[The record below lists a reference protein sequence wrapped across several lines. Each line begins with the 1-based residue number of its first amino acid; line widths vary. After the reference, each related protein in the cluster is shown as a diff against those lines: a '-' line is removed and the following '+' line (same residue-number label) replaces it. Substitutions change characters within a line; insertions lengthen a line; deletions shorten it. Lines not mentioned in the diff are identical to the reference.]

1 LFEPRVR
8 PKTFAIMPAS
18 KPRSFRHRVGSFQL
32 SHFFSGCYTFRGAF
46 RFSRAGSDRHAI
58 PDEAGIS
65 KRPFANPK
73 RLPGCGPPLRDRSSR
88 PAPSMRLPDSA
99 CGPFDCGLPPSPPV
113 SRGGGIHRPQS
124 VAVSF
129 SGTPAGPP
137 GLAPLQDLSILP
149 VRYSTWFTCRK
160 LAYATRTRP
169 VTPLRR
175 WLLSV
180 EAGRNSNGMSPA
192 LLCCTLF

>member
-1 LFEPRVR
+1 MRSPT
-8 PKTFAIMPAS
+8 KPAS
-18 KPRSFRHRVGSFQL
+18 RNGL
-32 SHFFSGCYTFRGAF
+32 SLTRSGCPVVGHLSGIVVPGLLLRCAC
-46 RFSRAGSDRHAI
+46 RIRRAARSTADSF
-58 PDEAGIS
+58 P
-65 KRPFANPK
+65 
-73 RLPGCGPPLRDRSSR
+73 RLS
-88 PAPSMRLPDSA
+88 
-99 CGPFDCGLPPSPPV
+99 V
-113 SRGGGIHRPQS
+113 SRGGGFHRPQS
-124 VAVSF
+124 VAVSV

-180 EAGRNSNGMSPA
+180 EAGSPLPVHFVPRDSLFRGLMWRLFPGTCSIRSESNNFAYLTKSV
-192 LLCCTLF
+192 TFH

>member
-1 LFEPRVR
+1 L
-8 PKTFAIMPAS
+8 TATD
-18 KPRSFRHRVGSFQL
+18 RS
-32 SHFFSGCYTFRGAF
+32 
-46 RFSRAGSDRHAI
+46 AGSDRHAI

-73 RLPGCGPPLRDRSSR
+73 RLPGCGPPLRDRCSR

-124 VAVSF
+124 VAVSV

-180 EAGRNSNGMSPA
+180 EAGSPLPVHFVPRDSLVISACSPA
-192 LLCCTLF
+192 SSRSPLHRG